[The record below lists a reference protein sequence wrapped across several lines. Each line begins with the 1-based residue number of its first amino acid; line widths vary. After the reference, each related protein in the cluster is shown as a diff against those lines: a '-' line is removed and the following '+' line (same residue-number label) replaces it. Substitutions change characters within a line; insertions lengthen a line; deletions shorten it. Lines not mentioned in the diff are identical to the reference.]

1 MTQVVEPAATPPTAF
16 SQADSWVYFNGQV
29 VRYRDA
35 HIGVMTHGLHYGTGC
50 FEGIRAYWNEAAGKL
65 YALKLP
71 EHYER
76 LRDSARILRM
86 SVPHSTDELC
96 AISLDLLR
104 RNGYREDVYIR
115 PLVYKADE
123 IIGVRLNGLRDGFLI
138 YTAPMGAYV
147 ETDNGLRC
155 MVSSWRRID
164 DNAAP
169 ARAKCTG
176 TYINCALAKTE
187 ALESGFDEAIVLTQ
201 DGHVCEGSA
210 ENLFIVRGGTFVTP
224 PPSDNILEG
233 ITRSALIHLVT
244 EEMGL
249 PVQER
254 PIDRSELYV
263 ADEVLLCG
271 TGAQVAPVIEIDRRT
286 IGDGEPGPLTLRL
299 QGLYFDACKGSN
311 RKYLDWL
318 TEV

>member
-1 MTQVVEPAATPPTAF
+1 MTQAATAPASPAAF
-16 SQADSWVYFNGQV
+16 DQADSWVYFNGTV
-29 VRYRDA
+29 MRYRDA
-35 HIGVMTHGLHYGTGC
+35 HIGVMTHALHYGTGC

-65 YALKLP
+65 YALKMP

-76 LRDSARILRM
+76 LRDSAKILHM
-86 SVPHSTDELC
+86 EVPHSTDELC
-96 AISLDLLR
+96 AITVDLLR

-115 PLVYKADE
+115 PLVYKAEE
-123 IIGVRLNGLRDGFLI
+123 IIGVRLHGLRDGFLI
-138 YTAPMGAYV
+138 YTSPFGNYI
-147 ETDNGLRC
+147 ECDDGIRC

-176 TYINCALAKTE
+176 IYVNSALAKTE
-187 ALESGFDEAIVLTQ
+187 ALESGFDEAIMLTQ

-233 ITRSALIHLVT
+233 ITRAALMHLLT
-244 EEMGL
+244 EEFGL
-249 PVQER
+249 PVDER
-254 PIDRSELYV
+254 SIDRSELYV
-263 ADEVLLCG
+263 ADEVFLCG

-299 QGLYFDACKGSN
+299 QELYFNACKGEN
-311 RKYLDWL
+311 QKYLDWL

>member
-1 MTQVVEPAATPPTAF
+1 MTQVVEPAATSPSAF
-16 SQADSWVYFNGQV
+16 IQADSWVYFNGEV
-29 VRYRDA
+29 LRYRDA
-35 HIGVMTHGLHYGTGC
+35 HIGIMTHGLHYGTGC

-71 EHYER
+71 EHFER

-86 SVPHSTDELC
+86 TVPHSTDELC

-123 IIGVRLNGLRDGFLI
+123 IIGVRLNGLRDGFLV
-138 YTAPMGAYV
+138 YTAPMGNYV
-147 ETDNGLRC
+147 ETENGLRC
-155 MVSSWRRID
+155 MVSSWRRVD

-176 TYINCALAKTE
+176 IYINSALAKTE

-201 DGHVCEGSA
+201 DGHVSEGSA

-244 EEMGL
+244 EELGL
-249 PVQER
+249 PVLER

-263 ADEVLLCG
+263 ADEVFLCG

-286 IGDGEPGPLTLRL
+286 IGDGEPGPLTMRL
-299 QGLYFDACKGSN
+299 QGLYFDACKGGN